1 MTAAVSFA
9 TPEAVVAAIGRAASV
24 ELSAYMLE
32 PRGAMTRA
40 LEAAADR
47 GADVRVTLEP
57 FAERGRAD
65 GLRRL
70 AGIETAD
77 LRAHGVTVRLGV
89 PGGDTVHLKA
99 AVVDGTAYL
108 DDRIGRRATRR
119 SSRSRPRRTSLRSTT
134 RSAAARSRRSGWP
147 PKKIPPSR
155 SKRRPFA
162 RERATASRCSRS
174 RSARGR
180 FPRRY
185 VCARRPVRTFDC
197 SSTGRSHSGP
207 ERSASGP
214 CCTGSPPP
222 ASRFG
227 RPVRRKSSASRANE
241 AGVGSANATFDAV
254 PTTDWGLA
262 LRGGPMLGVVD
273 TTFRSTWDA
282 ARPFT

>member
-108 DDRIGRRATRR
+108 DDRNWTAGDETIVALAAAADVAAVHDAIGGRTVATERLATEKDPALALEAAAIREGTGDCVEVQSESFGAGAISAALRVRAATGSHVRLLVNR
-119 SSRSRPRRTSLRSTT
+119 QIALGAGAKRERAVLHGLAAAGVEIRTT
-134 RSAAARSRRSGWP
+134 RSTEKLCVAGERGW
-147 PKKIPPSR
+147 
-155 SKRRPFA
+155 
-162 RERATASRCSRS
+162 
-174 RSARGR
+174 
-180 FPRRY
+180 
-185 VCARRPVRTFDC
+185 
-197 SSTGRSHSGP
+197 
-207 ERSASGP
+207 
-214 CCTGSPPP
+214 
-222 ASRFG
+222 
-227 RPVRRKSSASRANE
+227 
-241 AGVGSANATFDAV
+241 VGSANATFDAV